1 MRGVLAALLAEFGE
15 FQPVLE
21 SLFILTRK
29 IIDLFTDRALHLDHV
44 VLAHRKI

>member
-21 SLFILTRK
+21 SLFIL
-29 IIDLFTDRALHLDHV
+29 A
-44 VLAHRKI
+44 